1 MRKRWT
7 VRMISFG
14 PAYVAIETN
23 CTEQAH
29 ISRAWIREVAEPF
42 RTGQGWRVRL
52 GHFALQGGRCTKN
65 PEVGQDT
72 EALREHLFMRWLPYT
87 PPEGTRAASD
97 QGSDQG
103 AGQHEVRADEPVV
116 VQHDGV
122 VGGSGLPDV
131 QPDGVEASPTG
142 GQEDG
147 PQEGG
152 PTGQEGR
159 STDDVERGRSG
170 SDSAAAPADR

>member
-29 ISRAWIREVAEPF
+29 VSRAWIREVAEPF
-42 RTGQGWRVRL
+42 RTGHGWRVRL

-97 QGSDQG
+97 QGRVQG

-131 QPDGVEASPTG
+131 QPERVEASAPG

-152 PTGQEGR
+152 PTA
-159 STDDVERGRSG
+159 DVDRGRGG
-170 SDSAAAPADR
+170 SDSASAPADR